1 MRKVLLSIFS
11 FVTATSFEGL
21 KAQILTLSPG
31 TDLTIKSG
39 TVFFADN
46 IILVPSADFT
56 LSNLSL
62 SNATT
67 VIHTTANNYIAR
79 VYQFSANTNPFTG
92 SVQINYQDGTELRG
106 IAENALTL
114 NIHNGTLWN
123 AYTATTRDGTNN
135 YVLTSGLSAVIL
147 NELTLA
153 NLLAPLPLVWLS
165 FTATKQN
172 SNSLLQWAT
181 AQEQNTKD
189 FTVQHSTDG
198 TSWNSLTTMPAA
210 GNSNSIRNYSYVHT
224 NPVKGN
230 NYYRIL
236 QTDADNKYSYSEVR
250 TVKFAT
256 VDMSFTVM
264 GNPVT
269 NGILT
274 VQVNAATAL
283 NLYSADGKLILEKE
297 VSTGMQSIDVSV
309 YAKGIYLLKT
319 NATIQKIVIQ

>member
-1 MRKVLLSIFS
+1 MKKILLSIFILT
-11 FVTATSFEGL
+11 TATSFDGV
-21 KAQILTLSPG
+21 KAQVLMLSPG
-31 TDLTIKSG
+31 TNLTIKSG
-39 TVFFADN
+39 TVFFADS
-46 IILVPSADFT
+46 ITFIPSADFT

-62 SNATT
+62 SKATT
-67 VIHTTANNYIAR
+67 VTHTTANNYIAR
-79 VYQFSANTNPFTG
+79 VYQFSGNTNAFTG

-114 NIHNGTLWN
+114 NIHNGISWN

-135 YVLTSGLSAVIL
+135 YVLTSGMSAVIL

-165 FTATKQN
+165 FTATKQS
-172 SNSLLQWAT
+172 SNSLLHWAT

-189 FTVQHSTDG
+189 FIVQHSTDG
-198 TSWNSLTTMPAA
+198 INWNSAVTLPAA

-224 NPVKGN
+224 SPVKDN

-274 VQVNAATAL
+274 VQVNAATTL
-283 NLYSADGKLILEKE
+283 TLYSSDGKLILEKE
-297 VSTGMQSIDVSV
+297 VTTGMQSIDVSV
-309 YAKGIYLLKT
+309 YAKGVYLLKA
-319 NATIQKIVIQ
+319 NATIQQIVIQ